1 MNQLVN
7 NWVYGEISP
16 KLGGRFD
23 LDMYAQGCE
32 TLLNFRNLLQGGITR
47 RPPLKHAANA
57 MKARLIPFT
66 LSSGE
71 SFLVELSNKK
81 LRVWRKGVLGF
92 YTTTFLP
99 SGNDYLPTDY
109 LEADVWSIQYAQYYD
124 RLYLVHKD
132 YQPRVLV
139 YAAEGFQFSPFN
151 ALTDAGEQL
160 GKSTGNYPSVVG
172 ICQNRL
178 WLSSTIL
185 KPYTTWVSRPP
196 YDGSNNHHVFTT
208 FDVITVETEVI
219 KDPETWP
226 KTTNEQGDEIID
238 FTDSTKFVQNV
249 NETEEVINAKC
260 AMEIE
265 LSSGRNDTIKWVA
278 GMDHI
283 FIGTEANEWMC
294 PFDIDPTKQSASM
307 LSSYGS
313 LPIQPQTLHDGVF
326 FLQRGNRLR
335 EMTRSQN
342 GSISH
347 DLTYTADHI
356 LSIGVRQ
363 LATLKNPDP
372 MVFCLLNNGTLAVL
386 CYDKNYGMQ
395 GWSRWDTEGEFISLA
410 PHEDE
415 NGQKMYAIVKRG
427 TQYFLEY
434 FDFEET
440 EFFEDRHGEEMQG
453 NLGYR
458 SLTVGN
464 RFDFNTDS
472 GPTIGRSKK
481 AKEVWV
487 RCLDSGRLK
496 AGIDEEYMQQTP
508 GPVGSEDYRIYVSG
522 GSRKELR
529 TRIESVGSDPLTL
542 LAMTYTVEVN

>member
-7 NWVYGEISP
+7 NWMYGEISP
-16 KLGGRFD
+16 KLGGRLD
-23 LDMYAQGCE
+23 LEMNTQGCE
-32 TLLNFRNLLQGGITR
+32 ILKDFRNMLQGGITR
-47 RPPLKHAANA
+47 RPPLKHVAQTV
-57 MKARLIPFT
+57 RGRTIPFT

-92 YTTTFLP
+92 YTVTFLP

-132 YQPRVLV
+132 YQPHVVV
-139 YAAEGFQFSPFN
+139 YAAEAFQFSPFT
-151 ALTDAGEQL
+151 AETDAGKQL
-160 GKSTGNYPSVVG
+160 GKSTGYYPSVVG

-178 WLSSTIL
+178 WFSAAIL

-196 YDGSNNHHVFTT
+196 YDGSNNHHDFTT
-208 FDVITVETEVI
+208 FDVIEVNTEVI
-219 KDPETWP
+219 KDPSTWP
-226 KTTNEQGDEIID
+226 KTTNEQGDEMID
-238 FTDSTKFVQNV
+238 FSDSSKFV
-249 NETEEVINAKC
+249 ETVKEIEEVINAKC

-265 LSSGRNDTIKWVA
+265 LASGRNDTIKWVA
-278 GMDHI
+278 GMDNI

-313 LPIQPQTLHDGVF
+313 LPIQPQTLHDGIF

-342 GSISH
+342 GSISN
-347 DLTYTADHI
+347 DLSFTADHI
-356 LSIGVRQ
+356 LFAGIRQ

-372 MVFCLLNNGTLAVL
+372 MIFCLLNDGTLAVL

-395 GWSRWDTEGEFISLA
+395 GWSRWSTQGEFMCLA
-410 PHEDE
+410 PYEDE
-415 NGQKMYAIVKRG
+415 DGQKMFAHVRRG
-427 TQYFLEY
+427 NDYSIEY

-440 EFFEDRHGEEMQG
+440 EFFEDRHGEALHG
-453 NLGYR
+453 NLAYQ
-458 SLTVGN
+458 SLMVGN
-464 RFDFNTDS
+464 RFDFNTDA
-472 GPTIGRSKK
+472 GPTIGKSKK
-481 AKEVWV
+481 TKEVWV

-496 AGIDEEYMQQTP
+496 AGVDEEYMQQTA

-542 LAMTYTVEVN
+542 LAMTYNVEVN